1 MLQNMQMEE
10 LEVGNSQKLNF
21 YQVMAFIFKIKEDT
35 APAGF
40 PNNFQEISYRYPA
53 GFSQS
58 NFIEGN
64 ILSIKTKF
72 ALLS

>member
-1 MLQNMQMEE
+1 
-10 LEVGNSQKLNF
+10 
-21 YQVMAFIFKIKEDT
+21 MAFIFKIKEDT

-64 ILSIKTKF
+64 ILSIQTKF